1 MRTVIMMRSAVRTLR
16 ACRPIATRQLATRAA
31 APAARGGLA
40 AAAAAAGA
48 AALYYS
54 SSTAHAESAAAAKT
68 RFDADGFGSP
78 SFKGDVVI
86 VTGGT
91 TGIGA
96 ACCAHLAKA
105 GGVVYNID
113 FKAPSSEVAGVT
125 HLQCDVSDVA
135 QVKRAV
141 GAVIKAHGR
150 IDLLVSNAG
159 VWHGG
164 DFEKT
169 SERDF
174 DKVVGVNLKGT
185 FFGIQAAVPAMLE
198 NGGSIVIIG
207 SDQSL
212 IGKPEQHLYG
222 CTKGAI
228 AQLSKSLAAHYAP
241 KGVRVNCICPGTID
255 TPLMH
260 GAVQDFVKQKGAN
273 AQELYTWL
281 ETAQPLPRLGR
292 PEEVAALVACVAK
305 IPFCVGSMISVDGGY
320 TAQ

>member
-1 MRTVIMMRSAVRTLR
+1 MMRSVVRTLR
-16 ACRPIATRQLATRAA
+16 TCRPIATRQLATRAA
-31 APAARGGLA
+31 APASRGLA
-40 AAAAAAGA
+40 AAAAAASA

-113 FKAPSSEVAGVT
+113 FKAPAADVPGVT

-150 IDLLVSNAG
+150 IDTLVSNAG

-169 SERDF
+169 TERDF

-241 KGVRVNCICPGTID
+241 KGVRVNCVCPGTID

>member
-1 MRTVIMMRSAVRTLR
+1 MNTPPGASE
-16 ACRPIATRQLATRAA
+16 RAA
-31 APAARGGLA
+31 S
-40 AAAAAAGA
+40 
-48 AALYYS
+48 ALKQ
-54 SSTAHAESAAAAKT
+54 TWPAESAAAAAHAS
-68 RFDADGFGSP
+68 FPLPQSP
-78 SFKGDVVI
+78 PPTV
-86 VTGGT
+86 
-91 TGIGA
+91 
-96 ACCAHLAKA
+96 H
-105 GGVVYNID
+105 
-113 FKAPSSEVAGVT
+113 
-125 HLQCDVSDVA
+125 
-135 QVKRAV
+135 
-141 GAVIKAHGR
+141 
-150 IDLLVSNAG
+150 
-159 VWHGG
+159 
-164 DFEKT
+164 
-169 SERDF
+169 
-174 DKVVGVNLKGT
+174 
-185 FFGIQAAVPAMLE
+185 AVPAMLD

-273 AQELYTWL
+273 ADELYTWL